1 MTINYFSIFSLK
13 NAVILETLMDLQK
26 LLVKY
31 SKKQWW
37 ILPIRQNFINL
48 NKIQAYVRL
57 KRTNMSV
64 FRMGMLYIFGI
75 YVLILSAIFVAL
87 EHRQ

>member
-1 MTINYFSIFSLK
+1 MVVFWRF
-13 NAVILETLMDLQK
+13 
-26 LLVKY
+26 
-31 SKKQWW
+31 
-37 ILPIRQNFINL
+37 LPIRQNFINL

-87 EHRQ
+87 EHMQKIPMNHILKANSTFCLR

>member
-1 MTINYFSIFSLK
+1 M
-13 NAVILETLMDLQK
+13 AVF
-26 LLVKY
+26 
-31 SKKQWW
+31 WW

-57 KRTNMSV
+57 KRANMSD
-64 FRMGMLYIFGI
+64 FHTGMLYIFGI

>member
-1 MTINYFSIFSLK
+1 MVVFWRF
-13 NAVILETLMDLQK
+13 
-26 LLVKY
+26 
-31 SKKQWW
+31 
-37 ILPIRQNFINL
+37 LPIRLNFINL

-87 EHRQ
+87 DHMQKIPMNRILKANSTFCL

>member
-1 MTINYFSIFSLK
+1 MVVFWRF
-13 NAVILETLMDLQK
+13 
-26 LLVKY
+26 
-31 SKKQWW
+31 
-37 ILPIRQNFINL
+37 LPIRLNFINL

-87 EHRQ
+87 EHSKQIQMNRILKAIRTFVYDDNKE

>member
-1 MTINYFSIFSLK
+1 MVVFWRF
-13 NAVILETLMDLQK
+13 
-26 LLVKY
+26 
-31 SKKQWW
+31 
-37 ILPIRQNFINL
+37 LPIRLNFINL
-48 NKIQAYVRL
+48 NKIQADVRL

-87 EHRQ
+87 EHMQKIPMNRILKANSTFCL

>member
-1 MTINYFSIFSLK
+1 MVVFWRF
-13 NAVILETLMDLQK
+13 
-26 LLVKY
+26 
-31 SKKQWW
+31 
-37 ILPIRQNFINL
+37 LPIRLNFINL

-87 EHRQ
+87 EHSKQIQMNRILEVIRTFVYDDNKE

>member
-1 MTINYFSIFSLK
+1 MQCDCEMSIDPEVYDSLHSFGYVIKQQILPIKSRDRYQIYTGKKMTINYFSIFSLK

-37 ILPIRQNFINL
+37 IL
-48 NKIQAYVRL
+48 
-57 KRTNMSV
+57 
-64 FRMGMLYIFGI
+64 
-75 YVLILSAIFVAL
+75 
-87 EHRQ
+87 